1 MSVSRDAAS
10 AQEPGA
16 DLLAAAF
23 LEAGFRHIAVENTRT
38 PEHEATT
45 IDQIAAAVGVTS
57 HGPIRCSSRAFHLAS
72 VPTPRGVQESTPAV
86 RRGWRLRL

>member
-23 LEAGFRHIAVENTRT
+23 LEAGFRHIAVQNT
-38 PEHEATT
+38 PEYEATT
-45 IDQIAAAVGVTS
+45 TDQIAAAFVVTS

-72 VPTPRGVQESTPAV
+72 VPTLRGYKNPLQQAL
-86 RRGWRLRL
+86 RGGRLRL